1 MENGLLS
8 GFPPM
13 RGSFFT
19 AGLRPGPQPMPA
31 SPLVYP
37 GMLNA
42 LNFGM
47 DPGGAGCNAEPFMQ
61 AIQASLPPAGV
72 AGYPKLSG
80 TNSDY
85 FLPGQGLYVPPGFYL
100 FNRTADFQKLL
111 IDNTL
116 INNWQLVCDPGAIF
130 LAGPGV
136 GASPLINMT
145 PPVGA
150 QFSAGCNV
158 QFGQLIGA
166 GVAGQTGIV
175 VRHFSNSTLRVA
187 QIEGFSGSA
196 TTSIGMDVN
205 QVGATFPAGNN
216 YIFLPLLSSNGI
228 GFRTNGSVG
237 AFGFQGNTVYFG
249 DVTFNTGD
257 GVVIDSGGVGLSS
270 TYNRYFIGAIE
281 HNGGFGVRDNAGAS
295 QWHIGNSN
303 SNTSGGVT
311 FGATLGAGRIPYVEG
326 YLTDTT
332 PLVGNSNKVD
342 ITNLAQDIGVSA
354 PAPAVP
360 ATTVAVANTFDTP
373 VDVYIKPAATTTVSA
388 VTVNGV
394 ATGFAYTLAAAD
406 NNIGPIRLL
415 PGETIAMTYATSTIT
430 WVWLRTR

>member
-1 MENGLLS
+1 MQTGLLD
-8 GFPPM
+8 GLVPI
-13 RGSFFT
+13 RG
-19 AGLRPGPQPMPA
+19 AGPRTGPQPMPA

-37 GMLNA
+37 EMLNG
-42 LNFGM
+42 LNYGM
-47 DPGGAGCNAEPFMQ
+47 DPGGAGCNAEAFIQ
-61 AIQASLPPAGV
+61 AVQASLPPTGAT
-72 AGYPKLSG
+72 GYPKLSG
-80 TNSDY
+80 ANSDY
-85 FLPGQGLYVPPGFYL
+85 YLPGQGLYVPPGFYL
-100 FNRTADFQKLL
+100 FNRTANFQKL
-111 IDNTL
+111 IVDSTL

-136 GASPLINMT
+136 GASPLIDMT
-145 PPVGA
+145 PPAGA

-158 QFGQLIGA
+158 QFGQLIGS
-166 GVAGQTGIV
+166 GVAGQTGLV
-175 VRHFSNSTLRVA
+175 ARHFSNSTLRVY

-205 QVGATFPAGNN
+205 QVGATFPMGNN

-270 TYNRYFIGAIE
+270 TYNRYFVGAIE
-281 HNGGFGVRDNAGAS
+281 HNGGFGIRDNAGAS

-303 SNTSGGVT
+303 SNTSGGIT
-311 FGATLGAGRIPYVEG
+311 FAATLGAGRIPYVEG

-354 PAPAVP
+354 PAPAIP
-360 ATTVAVANTFDTP
+360 LTGAAVANTFDTP
-373 VDVYIKPAATTTVSA
+373 VDVYIKGGTISII
-388 VTVNGV
+388 TVNSV
-394 ATGFAYTLAAAD
+394 TTGFVGSAAAVQS
-406 NNIGPIRLL
+406 GPYRLL
-415 PGETIAMTYATSTIT
+415 PGELIAMTYTVAPT
-430 WVWLRTR
+430 WVWLRSR

>member
-1 MENGLLS
+1 MNNGLAS
-8 GFPPM
+8 GLLAS
-13 RGSFFT
+13 RGG
-19 AGLRPGPQPMPA
+19 AGLGPRAPIV
-31 SPLVYP
+31 SPQSFAGP
-37 GMLNA
+37 LNGLA
-42 LNFGM
+42 FGM
-47 DPGGAGCNAEPFMQ
+47 DPGGGGCNASAFMAAVQ
-61 AIQASLPPAGV
+61 SAIPQVGTM
-72 AGYPKLSG
+72 GYPRLG
-80 TNSDY
+80 GVNGDY
-85 FLPGQGLYVPPGFYL
+85 FNPSQGLYVPPGQYL
-100 FNRTADFQKLL
+100 FNRTADFQSLVV
-111 IDNTL
+111 DSTL
-116 INNWQLVCDPGAIF
+116 INNLQLICDPGAIF
-130 LAGPGV
+130 IAGPGL

-145 PPVGA
+145 PPSGA

-158 QFGQLIGA
+158 QFGLLAGA
-166 GVAGQTGIV
+166 GIAGQTGLLL
-175 VRHFSNSTLRVA
+175 RHFSNSTLRVC
-187 QIEGFSGSA
+187 QVEGFSGSA
-196 TTSIGMDVN
+196 TTSIGVDVN
-205 QVGATFPAGNN
+205 QVGATFPMGNN

-303 SNTSGGVT
+303 SNTSGGIT

-394 ATGFAYTLAAAD
+394 ATGFAYSLAAAD